1 MKVNLKSLV
10 IGRVIC
16 EIIFNI
22 MNIVSIGISDNGNIN
37 TSTCLGKELDPSHLQ
52 KLVSF
57 VVHRAEVN
65 GCKGKSFL
73 K

>member
-10 IGRVIC
+10 IGKVIC

-37 TSTCLGKELDPSHLQ
+37 TSTCLGKELDLFSLQ

-57 VVHRAEVN
+57 VLHRVEVN
-65 GCKGKSFL
+65 GCKGKRYL